1 MLSIATGHSVRYLTD
16 AVATGR
22 ENYYTGAVAAGEP
35 PGRWYGAGAEMLGL
49 EGEVDPHVM
58 EALYSH
64 LRDPRDPRSHSP
76 ETWDEADQLAP
87 GHRRYRSADEV
98 YAGLLEAHPGAGPE
112 QRAELRTQ
120 AERSA
125 RQAVSFLDVTFSAP
139 KSVTVLAVAFERAAT
154 EARAAGDEEAAQAW
168 EAHAQ
173 AVEEAVMAGARA
185 AIDYLQDEAGYSRVG
200 HHGGGAGRWVDGHE
214 FVVAQFLQHDS
225 RDKDP
230 QLHVHQGILNRVPC
244 ADGTWR
250 TLDSRAIH
258 ALRGAAGA
266 IGERVMEAHMT
277 RSLGVEF
284 ATRPDG
290 RAREVLGVSPEVMDL
305 FSSRRKAV
313 TGRTAEMLTEF
324 RHTYGR
330 EPSSAERFY
339 IARQATLATRAAKS
353 HEGETRAEQL
363 ARWTEQCAES
373 IGTGLGQVAHD
384 VRVRAQQASDAAEWS
399 VQDVVDRALAGV
411 SETKQAWTRSSLMR
425 AVSDA
430 LPGNLRLPPED
441 IRPLLDGLTDAALDG
456 AVPVTRPGDTTN
468 LPASE
473 LLADGRSPYTA
484 PAVALFTTEG
494 QVSAEHALRAA
505 LVRRGAAR
513 FTPDA
518 AGAVVA
524 RFATS
529 GRPLG
534 VDQAAALRGVLTSGA
549 QVEVLSAAPGTGKSF
564 VVGALS
570 EAWVGV
576 DERRVFGLTPSQVAA
591 GVLAEEGVT
600 VATNTA
606 AWLGAQVRLAAGG
619 PVSRTDE
626 RWRLR
631 RDDLVVVDEANM
643 AGTDQL
649 ADIQARCAQA
659 GAKLLLV
666 GDPRQLGAVGPGGAL
681 ADVAK
686 HGIRYE
692 LAEVRRFSAEWERAA
707 SLRLRDGDPDVL
719 AEYGKHGR
727 LREGGTAEQAETAAS
742 RAWLADTLAGRE
754 SLLMVRDN
762 EAAARVSAA
771 LRAELVSLG
780 RVDEA
785 GVPLGREGWEGV
797 TAGVGDL
804 VQARRNGWELIG
816 VDGNT
821 RAPINRDTYRVT
833 ALRPDG
839 GLTVAPVVGRGPDG
853 EVLGDPLALP
863 ASYIAADLTL
873 GYASTAHAAEGRTV
887 DTAHCVP
894 GAGTDLPGL
903 LVPMTRGRES
913 NTAWVVTT
921 ATPPDAAT
929 GETFDVEPRSAAA
942 VLADVLDG
950 YERERSA
957 LAVREQADIAA
968 RSTMTHVEQLADIVA
983 RTVTAGRTAATLDR
997 LTADGAITPDQRA
1010 ALAADE
1016 AFGSLE
1022 RLLRTAELAGHDPDV
1037 VLSGVLADRDLTG
1050 ARSPAQVLH
1059 SRITSAYAGRL
1070 TPHLTTMSDLI
1081 PSRVPEEWAAW
1092 LTDRAEAADA
1102 RRHELGFQAAEQ
1114 PPRWALDALGPVPA
1128 DDDVLARQEWEH
1140 RAGWAAAYRELA
1152 GHTDDLD
1159 PLGHA
1164 PAPGL
1169 AEKAAVYRAAH
1180 EALGLLDVGAE
1191 EADLT
1196 DGQLRARYVAYARE
1210 ETWAPRDVADELDAT
1225 HQAAAK
1231 ARTDAELWAAR
1242 ADAPG
1247 LDEADAVRLRA
1258 DAAAAAREAEQLA
1271 ARAAVLED
1279 ADQARGRW
1287 FVHTAVT
1294 RDNAH
1299 RAGTELRA
1307 RGIDPD
1313 HPTDRITAD
1322 EWLALHRAEEAD
1334 ADRDREIR
1342 DEHELYGSDIERIAD
1357 PADAAETAVPD
1368 VRDLSTA
1375 HPSERTDRAERR
1387 RIPTIDETAEA
1398 VARAQLAL
1406 AEITARTEAENRGV
1420 ARDAEF
1426 EQIVEL
1432 ARHAEPVA
1440 EVDDSD
1446 ELSRYR

>member
-16 AVATGR
+16 AVAKGR

-35 PGRWYGAGAEMLGL
+35 PGRWYGAGAEALGL
-49 EGEVDPHVM
+49 DGEVDPRIM

-64 LRDPRDPRSHSP
+64 LRDPRDPRSRSP
-76 ETWDEADQLAP
+76 ETWDEADALAP
-87 GHRRYRSADEV
+87 GHRKYRSADEV
-98 YAGLLEAHPGAGPE
+98 YAGLLEAHPDAGPE
-112 QRAELRTQ
+112 QRTELRAQ

-125 RQAVSFLDVTFSAP
+125 RQAVAFLDLTFSAP
-139 KSVTVLAVAFERAAT
+139 KSVTVLAVAFERAAND
-154 EARAAGDEEAAQAW
+154 ARAAGDDEAAQAW

-173 AVEEAVMAGARA
+173 AVEEAVLAGARA
-185 AIDYLQDEAGYSRVG
+185 AVDYLQEEAGYSRVG
-200 HHGGGAGRWVDGHE
+200 HHGGGAGRWIDAHE

-230 QLHVHQGILNRVPC
+230 QLHVHQAILNRVRC

-250 TLDSRAIH
+250 SLDSRAIH

-266 IGERVMEAHMT
+266 IAERVMEAHLT

-290 RAREVLGVSPEVMDL
+290 RAREVVGVPAEVMDL
-305 FSSRRKAV
+305 FSSRRRAV
-313 TGRTAEMLTEF
+313 TGRTAEMLAEF
-324 RHTYGR
+324 RQTYGR

-353 HEGETRAEQL
+353 HVGETRAEQL
-363 ARWTEQCAES
+363 ARWTEQCAS
-373 IGTGLGQVAHD
+373 TIGTGLEQIAHD
-384 VRVRAQQASDAAEWS
+384 VRARAQQAAAAAEWS
-399 VQDVVDRALAGV
+399 VRDVVDRALAGV
-411 SETKQAWTRSSLMR
+411 AETKQAWTRSALMR

-430 LPGNLRLPPED
+430 LPGNLRLRPED
-441 IRPLLDGLTDAALDG
+441 VRPLLEGLTDAALEG

-473 LLADGRSPYTA
+473 LLANGQSPYTA

-505 LVRRGAAR
+505 VVWRGAAR

-518 AGAVVA
+518 AAAVVE
-524 RFATS
+524 RFAAS
-529 GRPLG
+529 GRSLG

-570 EAWVGV
+570 EAWARV
-576 DERRVFGLTPSQVAA
+576 DDRRVFGLTPSQVAA

-600 VATNTA
+600 AATNTA
-606 AWLGAQVRLAAGG
+606 AWLGAQGRLHAGG
-619 PVSRTDE
+619 PVSAADE

-643 AGTDQL
+643 AGTDHL
-649 ADIQARCAQA
+649 AAIQARCAEA

-681 ADVAK
+681 ADVAE

-692 LAEVRRFSAEWERAA
+692 LADVRRFHAEWERAA
-707 SLRLRDGDPDVL
+707 SLRLRDGDPGVL
-719 AEYGKHGR
+719 AEYGKRGR
-727 LREGGTAEQAETAAS
+727 LREGGTPEQAEAAAS

-762 EAAARVSAA
+762 AAAARVSAA
-771 LRAELVSLG
+771 LRAELVALG
-780 RVDEA
+780 RVDEH

-797 TAGVGDL
+797 LAGVGDL
-804 VQARRNGWELIG
+804 VQARRNGWELLG

-833 ALRPDG
+833 AVRPDG
-839 GLTVAPVVGRGPDG
+839 GLTVAPVVERRPDG
-853 EVLGDPLALP
+853 EVLGDPLHLP
-863 ASYIAADLTL
+863 AAYVAADLTL
-873 GYASTAHAAEGRTV
+873 GYASTVHAAEGRTV
-887 DTAHCVP
+887 DTSHSVL

-903 LVPMTRGRES
+903 LVPLTRGRES

-921 ATPPDAAT
+921 ATPADADT
-929 GETFDVEPRSAAA
+929 GQTFEVQPRSAAA

-957 LAVREQADIAA
+957 LAEREQAEIAA
-968 RSTMTHVEQLADIVA
+968 RSTMTHVDQLADVIA
-983 RTVTAGRTAATLDR
+983 RTVTAGRSAATLDR
-997 LTADGAITPDQRA
+997 LTVEGAITPDQRA

-1022 RLLRTAELAGHDPDV
+1022 RLLRTAELAGHDPDA

-1059 SRITSAYAGRL
+1059 SRITAAYAGRL
-1070 TPHLTTMSDLI
+1070 TPHLTTMGDLI

-1092 LTDRAEAADA
+1092 MRDRAEAADT
-1102 RRHELGFQAAEQ
+1102 RRHELGAQTAEK

-1152 GHTDDLD
+1152 GYTDDRD

-1169 AEKAAVYRAAH
+1169 TEKAAVYRAAH
-1180 EALGLLDVGAE
+1180 EALGLLDAGAE

-1196 DGQLRARYVAYARE
+1196 DGQLRARYAAYRRE
-1210 ETWAPRDVADELDAT
+1210 EQWAPRDVADELDAT

-1231 ARTDAELWAAR
+1231 ARADAELWAAH

-1247 LDEADAVRLRA
+1247 VDEADAARLRA

-1279 ADQARGRW
+1279 ADQARAQW
-1287 FVHTAVT
+1287 FLHTAVT
-1294 RDNAH
+1294 RDLAH
-1299 RAGTELRA
+1299 RSGAELRA
-1307 RGIDPD
+1307 RGVDPD
-1313 HPTDRITAD
+1313 EPDDRVTA
-1322 EWLALHRAEEAD
+1322 EGWLVAHRAEQAD

-1342 DEHELYGSDIERIAD
+1342 DEYELHDPAAERLD
-1357 PADAAETAVPD
+1357 EPADAAETAVPD
-1368 VRDLSTA
+1368 VREVSAAPT
-1375 HPSERTDRAERR
+1375 SERTDPAERR
-1387 RIPTIDETAEA
+1387 RIPTVDETAET
-1398 VARAQLAL
+1398 VERAQIAL
-1406 AEITARTEAENRGV
+1406 AEITARQQAEAARAE
-1420 ARDAEF
+1420 RDAEHLTDLGR
-1426 EQIVEL
+1426 Q
-1432 ARHAEPVA
+1432 AEPVVELEDEA
-1440 EVDDSD
+1440 ELVRD
-1446 ELSRYR
+1446 R